1 MGENLR
7 VGRTDTVV
15 TFLFTDIEGSTRLL
29 RNLGDAYAR
38 VLNQHRRILRRVF
51 AEYDGDEFGD
61 NEGDAFFVSFD
72 DAARAVNAA
81 IDAQRAVARHSWPP
95 GGEVKVR
102 IGIHSGP
109 VKTSPTGMSGMALHE
124 AARVRD
130 TAHGGQIVLSSTTV
144 KLMDD
149 RLPAAA
155 ALTDL
160 GTHRLRDIADAVQLF
175 QLDHPDL
182 TKAFPPLRLDAVEA
196 STQTPGPQSVRVLL
210 VDDQE
215 MVRAGF
221 RMILEARAG
230 ITVVGEAGDGEEAV
244 ARAAAVSPDV
254 ILMDIRM
261 PTMDGVEA
269 TRRILGTPPPHPKIL
284 ILTTFDLDEYVLLA
298 LEAGASGFMLKDA
311 PPDDLV
317 HAIGVVARGDA
328 LLAPT
333 VTRRLI
339 EQFTARGSNAAA
351 AETVNRLTEREAD
364 VLRLVARG
372 RSNAEIARDLI
383 VSENTVKGYVSSML
397 AKLNVRDRVQAVV
410 LAYEAGVVRPGDLGG
425 GGKTA

>member
-1 MGENLR
+1 MGDNSW
-7 VGRTDTVV
+7 VGRTDTIV

-29 RNLGDAYAR
+29 RNLGDDYAK

-61 NEGDAFFVSFD
+61 NEGDAFFVAFD
-72 DAARAVNAA
+72 DAARAANAA
-81 IDAQRAVARHSWPP
+81 IDAQRALAEHSWPS
-95 GGEVKVR
+95 GGEVRVR
-102 IGIHSGP
+102 MGIHSGP
-109 VKTSPTGMSGMALHE
+109 VRMSPTGMSGMALHE

-130 TAHGGQIVLSSTTV
+130 TAHGGQIVVSSSTV
-144 KLMDD
+144 KLIGD
-149 RLPAAA
+149 RFPAGASI
-155 ALTDL
+155 TDL
-160 GTHRLRDIADAVQLF
+160 GSHRLRDIAETVRLHQLE
-175 QLDHPDL
+175 HPDL
-182 TKAFPPLRLDAVEA
+182 PDAFPPLRLDTTEP
-196 STQTPGPQSVRVLL
+196 STAAPGPQAVRVML

-221 RMILEARAG
+221 RMILEARDG
-230 ITVVGEAGDGEEAV
+230 IVVVGEAGDGEQAV
-244 ARAAAVSPDV
+244 ARAAALRPDV

-261 PTMDGVEA
+261 PSMDGVEA
-269 TRRILGTPPPHPKIL
+269 TRRILSSAPPHPKVL

-298 LEAGASGFMLKDA
+298 LGAGASGFMLKDA

-339 EQFTARGSNAAA
+339 EQFTASRSDAAA
-351 AETVNRLTEREAD
+351 ASAVSRLTEREAD

-372 RSNAEIARDLI
+372 RSNAEIASDLI

-410 LAYEAGVVRPGDLGG
+410 LAYEAGVVRPGDSGDVP
-425 GGKTA
+425 